1 MIKHHV
7 KATNMELTGAI
18 SDYLEK
24 KLSVLDKY
32 IKSETAGIARIE
44 VGKTTKHHNKG
55 DVFRA
60 EINLEFSGSKFRAEA
75 EADDLYKAI
84 DIVKDDITHEVTR
97 ASKKKKHML
106 KKGNQKIKKMIKKSK
121 N

>member
-7 KATNMELTGAI
+7 KATNMELTAAI
-18 SDYLEK
+18 SDYLDK
-24 KLSVLDKY
+24 KLSNLEKFV
-32 IKSETAGIARIE
+32 KSSIESIARIE
-44 VGKTTKHHNKG
+44 VGKTTKHHAKG

-60 EINLEFSGSKFRAEA
+60 EVNLEIDGAKFRAEA

-84 DIVKDDITHEVTR
+84 DMVRDEITHEVTR
-97 ASKKKKHML
+97 ASKKKKHLL
-106 KKGNQKIKKMIKKSK
+106 KRGNQKIKKMIKRAR